1 MLKLPL
7 PINKLSHNII
17 IGIADLIANGS
28 VAHLKI
34 NKRCGGFIT
43 DLVGIAVAR
52 FEARAHARLQYSFSA
67 VGHQSSL
74 PGHYVDKLI
83 LL

>member
-17 IGIADLIANGS
+17 IGIAYLIANGS
-28 VAHLKI
+28 VSYLKI

-67 VGHQSSL
+67 VGHQGSL
-74 PGHYVDKLI
+74 PGHYVDKFI